1 MAAKT
6 VLITGC
12 NRGIGL
18 AFTEHYVKQ
27 GWKVIASTRSVE
39 KTSQELKDLAPWKL
53 IPIDTSD
60 EQSILSAAE
69 ALKDTPIDLLINNAG
84 ILEHKDLESTTKED
98 LMRQFEVNAVG
109 PFLTTRA
116 FLPNLRSAVKANGSA
131 FVVQTTSRMGSIT
144 DNSSGGFYGYR
155 ASKTAL
161 NMITSSLAID
171 LKNEKIGCLLVH
183 PGYVATEMVFNKGNV
198 TPKESV
204 ANLTKIIE
212 NATLE
217 DSAKVFHFEG
227 YVLPW

>member
-1 MAAKT
+1 MATKT

-27 GWKVIASTRSVE
+27 GWKVIASARSIE
-39 KTSQELKDLAPWKL
+39 KASQELKDLAPWKL

-69 ALKDTPIDLLINNAG
+69 ALKDMPIDLLINNAG
-84 ILEHKDLESTTKED
+84 VLEHKDLESTTKED

-116 FLPNLRSAVKANGSA
+116 FLSNLRLAVKANGSA
-131 FVVQTTSRMGSIT
+131 FVVQTTSRMGSIA

-171 LKNEKIGCLLVH
+171 LKNEKIGCLLLH

-204 ANLTKIIE
+204 AGLTKIIE

-217 DSAKVFHFEG
+217 DSAKVFHLEG